1 MKKKPII
8 GITSSIMD
16 LKVKGEINP
25 AVHTNHQYVKSVTEI
40 GGIPIVIPVSNADL
54 AEEYV
59 SICDGIIFT
68 SGEDVDPSRYNQD
81 PSEELQKINFARDE
95 TELPLVKYA
104 VNKKIPIMGTCRG
117 LAIINVALGGTM
129 YQNLGAKHNQQ
140 EYRKLPTHEINIKED
155 SRLFHLFGE
164 KKAMVNSKHHQAVD
178 KLADSLK
185 ITAVSEDNVIEAVE
199 AKDKDQFILGLQF
212 HPEELFAVDTKMLN
226 LLMSF
231 RQACEKSK
239 MNKTSV

>member
-16 LKVKGEINP
+16 IEIKGEINP

-40 GGIPIVIPVSNADL
+40 GGIPIVIPVSNEDMAK
-54 AEEYV
+54 EYV
-59 SICDGIIFT
+59 NLCDGIIFT

-81 PSEELQKINFARDE
+81 PSDELQKINFARDE

-104 VNKKIPIMGTCRG
+104 VDKKIPIMGTCRG

-129 YQNLGAKHNQQ
+129 KQHLESEHHQ
-140 EYRKLPTHEINIKED
+140 EAYRKLPTHEINIEED
-155 SRLFHLFGE
+155 SQLFHLFGE

-178 KLADSLK
+178 QLADSL
-185 ITAVSEDNVIEAVE
+185 TVAATSEDNVIEAVE
-199 AKDKDQFILGLQF
+199 AKKKNQFILGLQF

-226 LLMSF
+226 LLMRF
-231 RQACEKSK
+231 REACEKK
-239 MNKTSV
+239 G